1 MNVALFGPDAFT
13 GAALSAGAWRE
24 NLLSRENLLV
34 NRATKWD
41 VSHRMVKARQVDGKR
56 RVTLPEDFEPGSD
69 VLMEQVDP
77 DTWLIRRYRPQRRV
91 KILKIPV
98 IRRLPDDPEWD
109 KVERAFASA
118 AKITLSRPEED

>member
-1 MNVALFGPDAFT
+1 MHLACT
-13 GAALSAGAWRE
+13 LSAGAWRE

-34 NRATKWD
+34 NRAIKWD